1 MGERVI
7 PIDFQ
12 QGSSLEGETS
22 DVPAVIVTEGMTV
35 EQLVAIVDSNSSRGR
50 GNGVSSHPNA
60 YPERLEKEDIA
71 PSPFVKPVDM
81 RT

>member
-1 MGERVI
+1 MAERFI

-12 QGSSLEGETS
+12 QGSSSKGETP

-35 EQLVAIVDSNSSRGR
+35 EQLVAIVDGNSSRGR
-50 GNGVSSHPNA
+50 GNGVPSRPNA
-60 YPERLEKEDIA
+60 HPERLEKEDIA
-71 PSPFVKPVDM
+71 PSPFTKPVDM

>member
-1 MGERVI
+1 MGERVL

-12 QGSSLEGETS
+12 QGSSSEGKTP

-35 EQLVAIVDSNSSRGR
+35 EQLVAIVDGNSSRGR
-50 GNGVSSHPNA
+50 GNVVPSHPNA
-60 YPERLEKEDIA
+60 HPEKLEREDIA
-71 PSPFVKPVDM
+71 PSPFARVVDL